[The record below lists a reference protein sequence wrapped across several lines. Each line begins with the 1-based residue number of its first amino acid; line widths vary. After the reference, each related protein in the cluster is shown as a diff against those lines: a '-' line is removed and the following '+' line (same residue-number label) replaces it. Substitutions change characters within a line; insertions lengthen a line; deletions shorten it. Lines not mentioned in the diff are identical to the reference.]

1 MAGGLKRRVAEGG
14 EKKEFDA
21 IPNLEDGQEYEGR
34 LVYVADLGLHTR
46 EFKGEVKSP
55 CQKIALGIEIL
66 GEEVELE
73 DGVVPRVLWTKPF
86 NIFFQLTDKGKEI
99 EYYKIFESGAEAE
112 EEADWDAQL
121 GKPVSVLVTHFK
133 KDDNTYDNIKSLAP
147 IPLKYQKD
155 IEEAKIEPCIGDAD
169 DEDNACTKA
178 LYGLS
183 KWMFEQRIEEDGEV
197 VEDFDGDI
205 SSFGPDDEI
214 PF

>member
-1 MAGGLKRRVAEGG
+1 MAGRLKRRVAEGG

-21 IPNLEDGQEYEGR
+21 IPNLVDGQEYEGR

-46 EFKGEVKSP
+46 EFKGEVKPP

-73 DGVVPRVLWTKPF
+73 EVTVPRVLWTKPF

-99 EYYKIFESGAEAE
+99 EYYKIFEPGAEAE
-112 EEADWDAQL
+112 GEADWDAQL
-121 GKPVSVLVTHFK
+121 GKPVSVLITHFK
-133 KDDNTYDNIKSLAP
+133 KEDNTYDNIKSLAP

-155 IEEAKIEPCIGDAD
+155 IEEAKIDPCIGDAD
-169 DEDNACTKA
+169 DEENACTKA
-178 LYGLS
+178 LYGLAR
-183 KWMFEQRIEEDGEV
+183 WMFEQRIAEEGEQG
-197 VEDFDGDI
+197 EEEEGEEFDM
-205 SSFGPDDEI
+205 DDDKI